1 MEVTTVDRQ
10 MSAPRSARRAASL
23 AFVAIALLSLPAL
36 APAESRR
43 EDAETETRYMAM
55 GDSIAAGRGA
65 MPQTEGYVY
74 LLYRWGAIDD
84 LHNTHLS
91 NAAVSEATSA
101 NVLFH
106 QLPQALPGPH
116 GAGFRPDV
124 ITITV
129 GGNDLLALLEHP
141 DPTDPRLIEQV
152 LSAFAQ
158 NMVGIFTTICKD
170 PHLRKARVFVSN
182 QYAVPEIDEE
192 IPGASFVVQL
202 LNQTLATVA
211 RQFRATIVD
220 VHGAFEGRRGLLQG
234 ERRGSDRFERR
245 SSDHFERSGSD
256 RFEVHPTD
264 KGHQVIARLFRTA
277 MAKTLG
283 VLTCID

>member
-84 LHNTHLS
+84 LRNTHLS

-129 GGNDLLALLEHP
+129 GGNDLLALLEHE
-141 DPTDPRLIEQV
+141 DPTDPTLIEQV
-152 LSAFAQ
+152 LSAFAE
-158 NMVGIFTTICKD
+158 NMVGIFTTIRKD
-170 PHLRKARVFVSN
+170 PHLCKARVFVSN

-220 VHGAFEGRRGLLQG
+220 VHGAFEGRRGLLQS
-234 ERRGSDRFERR
+234 ERHGR
-245 SSDHFERSGSD
+245 DHFERSGSD

-277 MAKTLG
+277 MATTPG
-283 VLTCID
+283 RLTCID